1 MKTNKRQLT
10 KPDATASG
18 FTLPQVAAS
27 LNCCRRFLELQIKA
41 GHLKVVR
48 LSSRCVRI
56 RPADLADYLE
66 RRAV

>member
-1 MKTNKRQLT
+1 MKPSSKHQL
-10 KPDATASG
+10 DVAG

-41 GHLKVVR
+41 GHLKTVR
-48 LSSRCVRI
+48 LSARCVRI

-66 RRAV
+66 RRTV